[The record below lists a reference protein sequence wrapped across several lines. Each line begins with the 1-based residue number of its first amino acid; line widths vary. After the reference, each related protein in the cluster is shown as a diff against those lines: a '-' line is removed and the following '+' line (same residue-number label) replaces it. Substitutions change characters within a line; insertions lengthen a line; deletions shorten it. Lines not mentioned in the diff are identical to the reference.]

1 VACVE
6 NKTCPDLRSGQWCNA
21 HEWQASC
28 ALNWTFGSSCA
39 VYSSAAAA
47 GPPANDLRWD
57 PLKSDDEAQ
66 AQVGLGDPRF
76 PLEYDCPL
84 KELALAHSLALLAN
98 SSAHR
103 RFATWHRAV
112 YDALQLGPLCGVAP
126 PAVTPQPPPLKD
138 EVLPHDAIFVSP
150 KGSDSSG
157 SGSVDS
163 PFASLRRAV
172 LQARIQAGS
181 KKSTVVLRGGHY
193 FMNETLTLDA
203 ADSGLSLV
211 AHPGEEPVMHGG
223 VALTD
228 LHWVPAGAP
237 FHPDV
242 RVASVAHLPLQSWDG
257 MTANGKFL
265 WRARFP
271 DVPEFGRQLAPE
283 GMVPVYTF
291 TNRGVPPP
299 AAVQIKSLPC
309 RPNSS
314 FACYEEVA
322 GGNAERYDNNRGYC
336 ADADS
341 TPTDSTT
348 GSGCDMG
355 AASVTPAASGG
366 MKPETWS
373 QDFGISPGLAVYL
386 VGPASTCV
394 WWNSGSFIIGV
405 TNVSGPG
412 PRRLSPYINITGFEL
427 RPERMGVGTR
437 ISIFNCTTA
446 DSPVECVEQAAKYCL
461 AMESCG
467 GFSYADPSAPNSS
480 SVGTWVHVNIYSG
493 GGPSVPAYGCI
504 NTDWNFWCKPGR
516 CGSPCPGDPYPLQI
530 QKEPGLTIEL
540 GEGDW
545 HAAVTPNMCVVMP
558 NALSMLYVENIKE
571 ELTAPGEWF
580 LDTANRH
587 LYLYPNGTLDD
598 TTQLV
603 ASTLITLISLRGDR
617 DAPVTDVTI
626 SGLTF
631 SSTRPTFMQK
641 YRVVSG
647 GDWAIYN
654 GGAVQASHTEGFVV
668 ELCTFRSL
676 GGNGLVLVGA
686 NMRAT
691 FRFNEFVDI
700 GDSAMA
706 AIGDSAGIDG
716 YSEPR
721 SANFTSVIGNFVH
734 EIGLVGK
741 QVSGWCQMLAA
752 NSLLDS
758 NVIFNVPRAAINFN
772 DGYGGGS
779 VVRFNLVFSS
789 VRETMDHGPFNSWDR
804 SPHVFPGADGR
815 PTMVPAFNHL
825 YGNFFI
831 NSGGGGFPID
841 HDDGSSLYNDTWN
854 VLLYGGAK
862 NLLGHDKRSLNNLY
876 VFPDVVGGGV
886 CVVDEG
892 PQWPDAGYG
901 EMYCNNHCLIYN
913 ASRMRDRFA
922 VSGATNTFG
931 SYCDVTRLNETV
943 THTANNTY
951 YGTGFGT
958 LDGPSIDCN
967 RKLVNFSEWKALG
980 QEENSVARPL
990 PTPAQ
995 VITMA
1000 RDVLASAQSV
1010 MPYTWTAPSVLK
1022 TDDHLNGNRCGTEI
1036 LLWNEVCQPTK
1047 NWPPN
1052 KPLTRKVVTPTYL
1065 AAKPRAINV
1074 SIGRQLFVDTFMV
1087 QSSHNIKTSF
1097 YAPEYA
1103 DDAVN
1108 PALKSTEMWEVG
1120 ETAGGLAGTAKAVVV
1135 WWVSAT
1141 KRYEMFYRCGSN
1153 SLCLAY
1159 SGAKPA
1165 TSIHLDLYVASSFVF

>member
-1 VACVE
+1 MCVH
-6 NKTCPDLRSGQWCNA
+6 LSLLVQLLLA
-21 HEWQASC
+21 V
-28 ALNWTFGSSCA
+28 GS
-39 VYSSAAAA
+39 AA
-47 GPPANDLRWD
+47 GPPANDLRSD
-57 PLKSDDEAQ
+57 PLGEKSENHEVHAQ
-66 AQVGLGDPRF
+66 AGLGDPRF

-84 KELALAHSLALLAN
+84 KELALSHSLALLAN

-103 RFATWHRAV
+103 RFATWPRAV

-126 PAVTPQPPPLKD
+126 PAVTTPAPPHLLKD
-138 EVLPHDAIFVSP
+138 DDVLPHDAVFVSP
-150 KGSDSSG
+150 NGSDSSG

-163 PFASLRRAV
+163 PFASLHRAV
-172 LQARIQAGS
+172 LQARIEGS
-181 KKSTVVLRGGHY
+181 KTSTVVLRGGHY

-211 AHPGEEPVMHGG
+211 AHPGEEPVLHGG
-223 VALTD
+223 VALTG

-257 MTANGKFL
+257 MTANGNFL

-291 TNRGVPPP
+291 TNREVPGP
-299 AAVQIKSLPC
+299 AAVRVGSLPC

-314 FACYEEVA
+314 FACYGEVV
-322 GGNAERYDNNRGYC
+322 GGNAEKFDNDRGYC

-341 TPTDSTT
+341 KDN
-348 GSGCDMG
+348 GRGCDMG
-355 AASVTPAASGG
+355 AATVTPAASGG
-366 MKPETWS
+366 MTPENWS
-373 QDFGISPGLAVYL
+373 QDFGISPGVAMYL

-394 WWNSGSFIIGV
+394 WWNSGSFITGV
-405 TNVSGPG
+405 TNISGPG
-412 PRRLSPYINITGFEL
+412 PRRLSPYINISGFQL

-437 ISIFNCTTA
+437 ISDFNCTA
-446 DSPVECVEQAAKYCL
+446 KSSPVECVEQAAKYCL

-467 GFSYADPSAPNSS
+467 GFSYADPSAPSS
-480 SVGTWVHVNIYSG
+480 ASAGTWIHPTIYSG
-493 GGPSVPAYGCI
+493 GGPNVPGNNCG

-516 CGSPCPGDPYPLQI
+516 CGSLCPGDPYPPQV

-545 HAAVTPNMCVVMP
+545 QAAVTPNMCVVMP
-558 NALSMLYVENIKE
+558 NALSMIYVENIKE

-580 LDTANRH
+580 LDTANRQ
-587 LYLYPNGTLDD
+587 LYLYPNGTLND

-617 DAPVTDVTI
+617 GAPIADVTI

-647 GDWAIYN
+647 GDWAIYR
-654 GGAVQASHTEGFVV
+654 GGAVQASHSEGFVV

-676 GGNGLVLVGA
+676 GGNGLILDGA

-691 FRFNEFVDI
+691 FRYNEFVDI

-706 AIGDSAGIDG
+706 AIGETAGIDG

-721 SANFTSVIGNFVH
+721 SANFTSVVGNFVH
-734 EIGLVGK
+734 EIGLIGK

-779 VVRFNLVFSS
+779 VVRFNLVFST
-789 VRETMDHGPFNSWDR
+789 VRETGDHGPFNSWDR
-804 SPHVFPGADGR
+804 SPHIFPGADGL
-815 PTMVPAFNHL
+815 PTMTPAFNHL
-825 YGNFFI
+825 FGNFFI

-841 HDDGSSLYNDTWN
+841 HDDGSSLYKDTYN

-862 NLLGHDKRSLNNLY
+862 FFLGHDKRSNHNLF
-876 VFPDVVGGGV
+876 VFPDVVEGGT
-886 CVVDEG
+886 CVLDEG
-892 PQWPDAGYG
+892 TQWPDAGYG
-901 EMYCNNHCLIYN
+901 ESFCNNHCLIYN
-913 ASRMRDRFA
+913 ASRVRDRFA
-922 VSGATNTFG
+922 VTGATNTFG
-931 SYCDVTRLNETV
+931 SHCDIARPNETV

-967 RKLVNFSEWKALG
+967 RKLFNFSEWQELG

-995 VITMA
+995 ATAMA
-1000 RDVLASAQSV
+1000 RAVLASARSV
-1010 MPYTWTAPSVLK
+1010 MPYTWTAPIVK
-1022 TDDHLNGNRCGTEI
+1022 MAGRARATVRVHL
-1036 LLWNEVCQPTK
+1036 
-1047 NWPPN
+1047 
-1052 KPLTRKVVTPTYL
+1052 
-1065 AAKPRAINV
+1065 
-1074 SIGRQLFVDTFMV
+1074 GR
-1087 QSSHNIKTSF
+1087 
-1097 YAPEYA
+1097 
-1103 DDAVN
+1103 
-1108 PALKSTEMWEVG
+1108 
-1120 ETAGGLAGTAKAVVV
+1120 
-1135 WWVSAT
+1135 
-1141 KRYEMFYRCGSN
+1141 
-1153 SLCLAY
+1153 
-1159 SGAKPA
+1159 
-1165 TSIHLDLYVASSFVF
+1165 